1 VSAPHTTPDSSGE
14 IPFVDELRLPVTAP
28 PRIVWPALSKQVA
41 GPRFAASEAFAR
53 LLAAEPA

>member
-1 VSAPHTTPDSSGE
+1 MSAPHTTPDSSGE